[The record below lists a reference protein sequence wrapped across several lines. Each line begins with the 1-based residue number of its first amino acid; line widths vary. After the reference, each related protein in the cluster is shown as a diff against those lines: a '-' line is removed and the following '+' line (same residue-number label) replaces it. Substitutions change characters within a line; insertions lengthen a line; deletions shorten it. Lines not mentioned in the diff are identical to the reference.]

1 LKCPRRSYLHSCA
14 IGYMKEEPPAD
25 GRSPLPGGAPEG
37 RLEQLRAQRAQAG
50 STVAARGIE
59 REMEKQEALLSELSD
74 FRDKLERVV
83 KLDFTPDL
91 DDGMVL
97 TVAPLWELVPWKVAK
112 DYWQE
117 LVAGKYPWSSVG
129 QQLRDRGLVK

>member
-1 LKCPRRSYLHSCA
+1 
-14 IGYMKEEPPAD
+14 MKEEPPAD